1 MSGGDNKEAALAI
14 IRGIIGA
21 ATDVAKMAQEIEQE
35 VDEIGNAPAAA
46 MTAVKPPVIFDAPP
60 SCSAARGQGKFPGR
74 SLEPT
79 SQSQAEQEIASA
91 GRPLPSA

>member
-21 ATDVAKMAQEIEQE
+21 AIDVAKMAQEIEQE

-60 SCSAARGQGKFPGR
+60 PAPQPEVKAS
-74 SLEPT
+74 
-79 SQSQAEQEIASA
+79 SQAEVLSQLLS
-91 GRPLPSA
+91 RKPNKR